1 MFLGTFKHKLDSKK
15 RLMLPSKIASK
26 LSVDVVISKGF
37 DGCLELRSAEA
48 FNTYANKLMSYSSNK
63 RESRILVRQL
73 LANAIDLRTDKVNR
87 ILIPDTLLAETNINN
102 DVVIIG
108 LGDKLEIWDETTYNQ
123 FKTETDKTYIDI
135 ADKIDDHYEF

>member
-1 MFLGTFKHKLDSKK
+1 
-15 RLMLPSKIASK
+15 
-26 LSVDVVISKGF
+26 
-37 DGCLELRSAEA
+37 
-48 FNTYANKLMSYSSNK
+48 MSYSSNK